1 MIALLIVSCTLSVA
15 FLLVGMF
22 ASCDTLTSLCR
33 KASDTWWWAREN
45 KDDWDRMIAA
55 NVKVRVRV
63 VGASAVIDVSLPW
76 TPWFQIKKG
85 MSEEDAVTMATRIAN
100 NLDVFVKEK
109 REEKIITVTPD
120 GDSK

>member
-1 MIALLIVSCTLSVA
+1 
-15 FLLVGMF
+15 
-22 ASCDTLTSLCR
+22 
-33 KASDTWWWAREN
+33 
-45 KDDWDRMIAA
+45 MIAA

-85 MSEEDAVTMATRIAN
+85 MSEEDAVTIATRIAN
-100 NLDVFVKEK
+100 NLDVFAKE
-109 REEKIITVTPD
+109 RLEEKIITVTPD

>member
-22 ASCDTLTSLCR
+22 ASCDTLTSLCM

-100 NLDVFVKEK
+100 NLDVFAKE
-109 REEKIITVTPD
+109 RLEEKIITVTPD
-120 GDSK
+120 GDSN